1 MSRPLTTVALLARPQ
16 WRGLSD
22 ETSLPVDPRIWAA
35 PLQVLE
41 PESIGEDLRS
51 ETLGFLSRPASTRWA
66 IFTSPASVTAYEH
79 WVQTTARLTGQPTG
93 PRAGQQPTPQ
103 FDRFA
108 AVGTGTADQM
118 RRAVLQTDSAL
129 VVGAGA
135 ATADALATV
144 HAIADQ
150 VQSEGLAW
158 KDQCFVIM
166 GGTNNRPTLAEGL
179 ATLGATVMSLPLYS
193 RRDVEWSDAV
203 WKRLSESPRETAI
216 VVTSSTVVDRLMQ
229 SLVTH
234 GIDPVRLTW
243 ATHHATIAAKLVAYG
258 VSPIRR
264 VRLDPPELSKDLFDY
279 EQYW

>member
-16 WRGLSD
+16 WRGLSG
-22 ETSLPVDPRIWAA
+22 ETSPPVDPRIWSA

-79 WVQTTARLTGQPTG
+79 WVQTTA
-93 PRAGQQPTPQ
+93 QQPTTQ

-108 AVGTGTADQM
+108 AVGSGTADQM
-118 RRAVLQTDSAL
+118 RRAVLKTDSAI
-129 VVGAGA
+129 VVGADA

-243 ATHHATIAAKLVAYG
+243 ATHHETIAAKLVACG